1 MSERKFND
9 NSVPV
14 LALGYRF
21 QWEPAQDCH
30 VLLYPEGMVK
40 LNPAAAE
47 ILKRQPG
54 CRGLRWGKRV
64 EPDLAFVLE
73 VEWDQI
79 EDHFGFRETDDYKSF
94 GALFRDFLSKPPEV
108 VHFHPAD

>member
-1 MSERKFND
+1 MSERKFTE

-40 LNPAAAE
+40 LNPAASE
-47 ILKRQPG
+47 ILKRI
-54 CRGLRWGKRV
+54 V
-64 EPDLAFVLE
+64 EKKQTVGELIAELKAAFNGADLDDDVYQFLE
-73 VEWDQI
+73 EAHDNDWI
-79 EDHFGFRETDDYKSF
+79 RAE
-94 GALFRDFLSKPPEV
+94 
-108 VHFHPAD
+108 

>member
-1 MSERKFND
+1 MSERRFTE

-40 LNPAAAE
+40 LNGPAAE
-47 ILKRQPG
+47 ILKRISDKKQTVG
-54 CRGLRWGKRV
+54 ELIAELKAAFNGA
-64 EPDLAFVLE
+64 DLDDDVYQFLE
-73 VEWDQI
+73 EAYDNDWI
-79 EDHFGFRETDDYKSF
+79 RAE
-94 GALFRDFLSKPPEV
+94 
-108 VHFHPAD
+108 

>member
-1 MSERKFND
+1 MSERKFNE

-40 LNPAAAE
+40 LNPAASE
-47 ILKRQPG
+47 ILKRI
-54 CRGLRWGKRV
+54 V
-64 EPDLAFVLE
+64 EKKQTVGELIAELKAAFNGADLDDDVYQFLE
-73 VEWDQI
+73 EAHDNDWI
-79 EDHFGFRETDDYKSF
+79 RAE
-94 GALFRDFLSKPPEV
+94 
-108 VHFHPAD
+108 

>member
-40 LNPAAAE
+40 LNPAASE
-47 ILKRQPG
+47 ILKRI
-54 CRGLRWGKRV
+54 V
-64 EPDLAFVLE
+64 EKKQTVGELITELKIAFNGADLDDDVYQFLE
-73 VEWDQI
+73 EAHDNDWI
-79 EDHFGFRETDDYKSF
+79 RAE
-94 GALFRDFLSKPPEV
+94 
-108 VHFHPAD
+108 

>member
-1 MSERKFND
+1 MSERKFTE

-40 LNPAAAE
+40 LNPAASE
-47 ILKRQPG
+47 ILKRIIE
-54 CRGLRWGKRV
+54 KRQTV
-64 EPDLAFVLE
+64 GELIAELKAAFNGADLDDDVYQFLE
-73 VEWDQI
+73 EAHDNDWI
-79 EDHFGFRETDDYKSF
+79 RAE
-94 GALFRDFLSKPPEV
+94 
-108 VHFHPAD
+108 